1 MALHKKWSFSIKDLL
16 SKRDE
21 IRMKLRIWLDLLKKS
36 LMENFTF
43 CAVLLNLNRSWLSG
57 ALIDVL
63 HFVQLANYL
72 YCQERKKGKIN

>member
-43 CAVLLNLNRSWLSG
+43 CAVLLNLNRS
-57 ALIDVL
+57 
-63 HFVQLANYL
+63 
-72 YCQERKKGKIN
+72 

>member
-16 SKRDE
+16 SERDE

-43 CAVLLNLNRSWLSG
+43 CAVLLNLNRS
-57 ALIDVL
+57 
-63 HFVQLANYL
+63 
-72 YCQERKKGKIN
+72 